1 MSKFANGSFKASL
14 LSGSGLSTA
23 RNAATSSPSPAPSQ
37 VPVSSHETSNP
48 NQTTLKTDG
57 IWSQPADT
65 GTGTSLLTQ
74 ISYTIKRLQKD
85 GTSFTLE
92 GLISYLSLHVLTEQE
107 TRIFAKALRDHPSIS
122 YDPAGLDGQ
131 GSYTFK
137 SRYDIHDSSQLLRHL
152 QGLPTFH
159 GLPANDLKE
168 GWADSE
174 EAIRNLQDSHK
185 LLVLRSRKDEKAK
198 MVWLDDP
205 TLCRRIDPE
214 FRDIWGKIKLPD
226 PETTAADLERNGLLP
241 TNKFKKPKV
250 ARKTQEKKQK
260 KSKRSGKVT
269 NQHITHILKDY
280 SQIRK

>member
-1 MSKFANGSFKASL
+1 MSKFGNGSFKASL
-14 LSGSGLSTA
+14 LNNSGLRT
-23 RNAATSSPSPAPSQ
+23 AATSSPSPAPSQ
-37 VPVSSHETSNP
+37 VQASSNETSKP
-48 NQTTLKTDG
+48 KQTTLKTDG

-74 ISYTIKRLQKD
+74 ISFTIKRLQQD
-85 GTSFTLE
+85 GKSWTLE

-122 YDPAGLDGQ
+122 YDPNGLDGQ

-137 SRYDIHDSSQLLRHL
+137 SRYDIHEPSQLLRHL

-168 GWADSE
+168 GWAESE
-174 EAIRNLQDSHK
+174 EAIRTLEDSDK

-205 TLCRRIDPE
+205 TLCRRIDSE

-241 TNKFKKPKV
+241 TNKSKKPNPAGKSQV
-250 ARKTQEKKQK
+250 KKQK

-269 NQHITHILKDY
+269 NQHISHMLKDY
-280 SQIRK
+280 SNRRK